1 MSDQYDSPG
10 NEERE
15 GEEVDGGEEDDEEE
29 EKYEEGDG
37 ATQITMQ
44 QE

>member
-10 NEERE
+10 NEERG
-15 GEEVDGGEEDDEEE
+15 GEEVDGGEEDEEE
-29 EKYEEGDG
+29 GEKYEEGDG